1 MENVNGKAKWV
12 TRTGMLL
19 AVLVALQAAT
29 KPFGQLLTGSCVN
42 GVLAL
47 SALLVGFGSGAV
59 VAVISPVLAFL
70 LGIAGNIVTI
80 PAIMLGNL
88 AYVLLLSLPKF
99 FGRETLPVQAGSWL
113 LAAAAKFAV
122 LYLAVGKLICGLL
135 SESLLTA
142 GLLKEPMLSA
152 LPVAFGVTQLITALL
167 GGAGALLLFQVLK
180 KALGEKSREKN
191 KKENCI

>member
-1 MENVNGKAKWV
+1 
-12 TRTGMLL
+12 MLL

-88 AYVLLLSLPKF
+88 AYVLLFSLPKF
-99 FGRETLPVQAGSWL
+99 FGRETLPVQTGSWL

-122 LYLAVGKLICGLL
+122 LHLAVGKLICGLL

-191 KKENCI
+191 KKENCT